1 MNIAMKVSEQRFNL
15 PLSIV
20 LWKVVV
26 AVRLKMINRYV
37 KAGEKYSLS
46 GYGLLYWQ
54 DPSTWHSNFLKYF
67 FKVSLFLGNELELI
81 SWSALFSLFWYFSV
95 FVYISFMQITSTC
108 SFSVSHNLSFAHSY
122 LLRRRISWVMWFW
135 SKNMA
140 VGTFE
145 LY

>member
-46 GYGLLYWQ
+46 GYGLLYCMTR
-54 DPSTWHSNFLKYF
+54 SEHLAFKFFLIF
-67 FKVSLFLGNELELI
+67 F
-81 SWSALFSLFWYFSV
+81 
-95 FVYISFMQITSTC
+95 
-108 SFSVSHNLSFAHSY
+108 
-122 LLRRRISWVMWFW
+122 
-135 SKNMA
+135 
-140 VGTFE
+140 
-145 LY
+145 

>member
-15 PLSIV
+15 SLSIV

-54 DPSTWHSNFLKYF
+54 DPSTWHSNFFFYIFLKF
-67 FKVSLFLGNELELI
+67 PS
-81 SWSALFSLFWYFSV
+81 FWE
-95 FVYISFMQITSTC
+95 M
-108 SFSVSHNLSFAHSY
+108 NL
-122 LLRRRISWVMWFW
+122 
-135 SKNMA
+135 N
-140 VGTFE
+140 
-145 LY
+145 